1 MHEEL
6 LAQRDGRRNMSDT
19 QIVGVLVNALLI
31 AAHTVR
37 LTLVIPQWYKA
48 EQNDEW
54 RHDKEHHSIIMILWA
69 ILGILFAIK

>member
-6 LAQRDGRRNMSDT
+6 LAQRDGGRNMSDT

-69 ILGILFAIK
+69 ILGILVAIK

>member
-1 MHEEL
+1 M
-6 LAQRDGRRNMSDT
+6 RDT

-31 AAHTVR
+31 AAHTAR

-54 RHDKEHHSIIMILWA
+54 RHDKEHHSITMILWA
-69 ILGILFAIK
+69 ILGILIAIK

>member
-1 MHEEL
+1 
-6 LAQRDGRRNMSDT
+6 MSDT

-37 LTLVIPQWYKA
+37 LTLLIPQWYKA

-69 ILGILFAIK
+69 TLWILVAIK